1 MKTGKWGLLLMSLA
15 LLPFVLKAQQKKV
28 TVTITQ
34 QTDRGTV
41 VIDTTFAIDNE
52 VDLDAVL
59 ESLEAENQVG
69 QSIVIRGNSQGM
81 SMGSDTRMGVVKPVN
96 AHGKLMLGVYID
108 TDTQLDRGV
117 RISSVVKG
125 GAAQRAGMKDGDI
138 LVGIGNKRINSYQDV
153 VNAKK
158 GLSTN
163 RPVELYY
170 TSPRPKFASS
180 KPTQNGKVLLGVYLD
195 DDADVDRGIRIS
207 RVTDGGAAD
216 RAGIE
221 DGDVLLR
228 IGDTWVNSEH
238 DVVQAKKE
246 LSVEDPV
253 EILFVRGSR
262 RMNTVLSFIEGGGS
276 YSYNYDYDYDY
287 DYDNDYEDR
296 DAERDEERDE
306 QNHNQNW
313 NWDQNQNWN
322 WNANEDNSRGAF
334 LGVYTENMTEG
345 LAEELDLR
353 DAYGVYVDDIVEG
366 SAAEAAGLEEGDV
379 IVGLDDEDIP
389 SPDALSDYLEQK
401 DPGERLRIAYYRDGR
416 LRRTVATLGSN
427 QRQDNSWQPSGRRV
441 QENQAYMGVYL
452 EDARNGV
459 RISSVVNNS
468 AADDANLRRGDVITE
483 LDGQDIDNYDDL
495 KRVMKSLRPGE
506 NVRIRYRRNGDEERT
521 RITMGSKSVDRW
533 VKP

>member
-1 MKTGKWGLLLMSLA
+1 MKTGKWGLLLLSLA
-15 LLPFVLKAQQKKV
+15 LLPFVLRAQQKKV

-41 VIDTTFAIDNE
+41 VIDTTFAIDKE

-81 SMGSDTRMGVVKPVN
+81 TMGSDTRMGVVKPVN
-96 AHGKLMLGVYID
+96 SQGKLMLGVYID
-108 TDTQLDRGV
+108 TDTKLDRGV

-138 LVGIGNKRINSYQDV
+138 LVGIGNQRINSYQDV

-170 TSPRPKFASS
+170 TSPRPKVAAA
-180 KPTQNGKVLLGVYLD
+180 KPVQNGKVLLGVYLD
-195 DDADVDRGIRIS
+195 DDADVDRGVRIS

-221 DGDVLLR
+221 DGDVLIR

-238 DVVQAKKE
+238 DVVQAKKK
-246 LSVEDPV
+246 LRVEDPV
-253 EILFVRGSR
+253 EILFARGSR

-276 YSYNYDYDYDY
+276 YSYNYSYDYDYDY
-287 DYDNDYEDR
+287 DYDNDEED
-296 DAERDEERDE
+296 RDEERDE
-306 QNHNQNW
+306 ENHNQTW

-322 WNANEDNSRGAF
+322 WNSNDDNGRGAF
-334 LGVYTENMTEG
+334 LGVYTENMTER
-345 LAEELDLR
+345 LAEELGLR
-353 DAYGVYVDDIVEG
+353 DAYGVYVDDVVEG
-366 SAAEAAGLEEGDV
+366 SAAEDAGLEEGDV
-379 IVGLDDEDIP
+379 IVGFDDEDIAN
-389 SPDALSDYLEQK
+389 PDALSDFLAQK
-401 DPGERLRIAYYRDGR
+401 ESGERLRIAYYRDGR

-459 RISSVVNNS
+459 RISSVVSNS
-468 AADDANLRRGDVITE
+468 AACQAGLHRGDVITE

-495 KRVMKSLRPGE
+495 KRVMKGISPGE
-506 NVRIRYRRNGDEERT
+506 NVRIRFRRDGDEERT
-521 RITMGSKSVDRW
+521 RITMGSKNVERW